1 MSPCGAPTSVT
12 EKAMQ
17 EFSQQ
22 VISGIASGGIFA
34 SLALALVLI
43 YNEMGLVNFAQGE
56 MAMMA
61 TFVAFTLISR
71 GVRYW
76 RAFPLTLAIA
86 FAGGILVQR
95 IVIRPVERAPLL
107 TLVIITLGLA
117 TLFNGLAGA
126 IFGYV
131 PRSFPSPFSVE
142 TVNILGAFVSYRDL
156 GVIAVSGAV
165 LLLIY
170 LLLQRT
176 TVGLTMR
183 AAAHHPEASR
193 LLGVHVSWMLAL
205 GWGLAS
211 AVGAVSGIMVAPI
224 ILLEP
229 NMMQTIIIYAFAA
242 AVLGGIESP
251 LGAGLGD
258 EAPADPAA
266 ALVAGACR
274 RPLFH
279 RIADCDRQL
288 SVGRVGPGPGPRDSA
303 HGPEHPGR
311 IQRPAV
317 DGPRRV
323 HGSRRLHVGHP
334 GPSLQNGLPV
344 DDSHRGARHRDDR
357 LSVRRAG
364 SAALGAVPGARH
376 FRARGR
382 DAEPDQTTG
391 RADRRGAGNR
401 PAAPRPTPIRQG
413 RICRSDRRADDLRPV
428 DLLRHARLDARS
440 FLVGLEPGAPSSRTR
455 DASAP
460 RWRGCRLGLGHQHRG
475 LQDARVW
482 HLGSLRGHRGLPVR
496 AGGWFRQPGQLPGGP
511 FDPAAGRHCGR
522 RPRLHPR
529 PAPGRHLRLL
539 PAHRVEPVGP
549 DANLDPRPDRIDHRE
564 GWPCGH
570 LRGGSDPGHDLR
582 PERSR
587 GPCHDRLH
595 SYAPEIAG
603 GPGSG
608 DWTDAV
614 RPSDCLNTDP

>member
-43 YNEMGLVNFAQGE
+43 YNAMGLVNFAQGE

-71 GVRYW
+71 GVSYW
-76 RAFPLTLAIA
+76 IAFPLTLAIA

-251 LGAGLGD
+251 LGAVVGGLIVGVTVN
-258 EAPADPAA
+258 
-266 ALVAGACR
+266 LAGAY
-274 RPLFH
+274 LVGG
-279 RIADCDRQL
+279 DLQL
-288 SVGRVGPGPGPRDSA
+288 
-303 HGPEHPGR
+303 
-311 IQRPAV
+311 AV
-317 DGPRRV
+317 AFLIIVMVLIVKP
-323 HGSRRLHVGHP
+323 
-334 GPSLQNGLPV
+334 NGLFGRP
-344 DDSHRGARHRDDR
+344 
-357 LSVRRAG
+357 SVRR
-364 SAALGAVPGARH
+364 V
-376 FRARGR
+376 
-382 DAEPDQTTG
+382 
-391 RADRRGAGNR
+391 
-401 PAAPRPTPIRQG
+401 
-413 RICRSDRRADDLRPV
+413 
-428 DLLRHARLDARS
+428 
-440 FLVGLEPGAPSSRTR
+440 
-455 DASAP
+455 
-460 RWRGCRLGLGHQHRG
+460 
-475 LQDARVW
+475 
-482 HLGSLRGHRGLPVR
+482 
-496 AGGWFRQPGQLPGGP
+496 
-511 FDPAAGRHCGR
+511 
-522 RPRLHPR
+522 
-529 PAPGRHLRLL
+529 
-539 PAHRVEPVGP
+539 
-549 DANLDPRPDRIDHRE
+549 
-564 GWPCGH
+564 
-570 LRGGSDPGHDLR
+570 
-582 PERSR
+582 
-587 GPCHDRLH
+587 
-595 SYAPEIAG
+595 
-603 GPGSG
+603 
-608 DWTDAV
+608 
-614 RPSDCLNTDP
+614 